1 MNDKTLDLVKYRN
14 LERVMRA
21 EYETYKKEVLKDPK
35 DWQFGELY
43 IKYELCEFINY
54 ILEDYQEEIDKER
67 LEWLCAKKAPL
78 QYFYDIYSDRDD
90 GLYDDLADLLGYN
103 IKWEK
108 DHND

>member
-1 MNDKTLDLVKYRN
+1 MKTDLVKYRN

-21 EYETYKKEVLKDPK
+21 EFETYKKEVLKDPK

-43 IKYELCEFINY
+43 IKFELCEFINY
-54 ILEDYQEEIDKER
+54 MLEDYQEEIDKER
-67 LEWLCAKKAPL
+67 LEWLCAKTAPL
-78 QYFYDIYSDRDD
+78 QYLYDIYSDRDD
-90 GLYDDLADLLGYN
+90 DLYDNFADLLDYN